1 MSLVTWEFGG
11 FRKYVFPLS
20 YTVSVPNR
28 HLCEVQT
35 ENIKKKSVTAN
46 KQLNQEDKLERKE
59 VQGIPE
65 SQCVVRGLHSF
76 SLNSYHNEINKLKK
90 MV

>member
-1 MSLVTWEFGG
+1 MSLITWEFES
-11 FRKYVFPLS
+11 FRKYIFPLN

-59 VQGIPE
+59 V
-65 SQCVVRGLHSF
+65 
-76 SLNSYHNEINKLKK
+76 
-90 MV
+90 